1 MLLPNAYFSSEVIG
15 HYWDSGSTVVQ
26 KAEYGSTIGWV
37 RIYRRYEKDL
47 SDTRHSGRQVLERE
61 RYCLYESCELWSVQS
76 LFSQLRRDSCR
87 S

>member
-1 MLLPNAYFSSEVIG
+1 VLLPNAYFISEVIG
-15 HYWDSGSTVVQ
+15 QLSESGSTVVR

-61 RYCLYESCELWSVQS
+61 RYCL
-76 LFSQLRRDSCR
+76 
-87 S
+87 

>member
-1 MLLPNAYFSSEVIG
+1 MLLPNAYFISEVIG
-15 HYWDSGSTVVQ
+15 QLSESGSTVVQ

-37 RIYRRYEKDL
+37 RIDRRYEKDL
-47 SDTRHSGRQVLERE
+47 SDTRHSGRRVLERE
-61 RYCLYESCELWSVQS
+61 VLSLASCELWSVQL